1 MKKKV
6 FSVIFITA
14 CLLCCVIPFA
24 GMIVAP
30 SNEAIG
36 NEQQTKLPSVKTENG
51 SFNEE
56 YLQQLGDYFSTHY
69 ALRPQI
75 MSADAEIQSKVF
87 GVSNV
92 DTVTA
97 GNDNWLF
104 YSATLDNYLGRN
116 LMSDRALFN
125 TRHNLEIT
133 QNYLTEMNVKF
144 LFTVA
149 PNKNTLYSENMPYYY
164 GKKESSDSNLKNFT
178 SSLKDS
184 KLNYCDLLTKLK
196 SYDETLYLEQDSH
209 WNNKGALIAY
219 NEILDKLGKTHETYE
234 NAAASRSKN
243 FYGDLGN
250 MLYPSTQQPEYNFD
264 FDINQTYS
272 YVTPTKSVEE
282 AMIATQ
288 NDKATGNLFMYRDSF
303 GNALLPYFANAY
315 NSAYFTKAFPI
326 NLSLEVMSRN
336 SDTVVFEIAERNL
349 IWFAQNPPVLPAR
362 EFTIP
367 KNSKTVDNKFTVDAK
382 ISEVNMQYVNVS
394 GSVDKELCKDNS
406 EIIVLVKDNNG
417 GQRAFEAF
425 TTSNDDTDYGYQAY
439 IPTEYMNP
447 DSVDVSIV
455 IKNGSDEKTVELVG
469 GTVEDAVKKAGFKLD
484 DSVSC
489 DADKASYLKDGMT
502 ITLTNSIEVSLTVD
516 GKTTKC
522 KTQAETVKA
531 FLEEQKVNLGKDD
544 EVSPKL
550 DEKIKEG
557 SKVVVKRVE
566 YKTKT
571 EKVSVDYKTE
581 EQESNSLASG
591 ETQVTQEGVKGEKTV
606 TYKVKYV
613 DGKEKSKEKVSEK
626 VTKEPVNKIV
636 TVGTAVQSSAVEAPH
651 QSQQTQQSQKPQQS
665 SSAQS
670 SQASQGKTVVSKQAV
685 YDCDGSGHGYY
696 VIKWSDG
703 TETYENF

>member
-6 FSVIFITA
+6 FSVIFTTA

-36 NEQQTKLPSVKTENG
+36 NEQQTKLPSVETENG

-219 NEILDKLGKTHETYE
+219 NEILD
-234 NAAASRSKN
+234 
-243 FYGDLGN
+243 
-250 MLYPSTQQPEYNFD
+250 
-264 FDINQTYS
+264 
-272 YVTPTKSVEE
+272 
-282 AMIATQ
+282 
-288 NDKATGNLFMYRDSF
+288 
-303 GNALLPYFANAY
+303 
-315 NSAYFTKAFPI
+315 
-326 NLSLEVMSRN
+326 
-336 SDTVVFEIAERNL
+336 
-349 IWFAQNPPVLPAR
+349 
-362 EFTIP
+362 
-367 KNSKTVDNKFTVDAK
+367 
-382 ISEVNMQYVNVS
+382 
-394 GSVDKELCKDNS
+394 
-406 EIIVLVKDNNG
+406 
-417 GQRAFEAF
+417 
-425 TTSNDDTDYGYQAY
+425 
-439 IPTEYMNP
+439 
-447 DSVDVSIV
+447 
-455 IKNGSDEKTVELVG
+455 
-469 GTVEDAVKKAGFKLD
+469 
-484 DSVSC
+484 
-489 DADKASYLKDGMT
+489 
-502 ITLTNSIEVSLTVD
+502 
-516 GKTTKC
+516 
-522 KTQAETVKA
+522 
-531 FLEEQKVNLGKDD
+531 
-544 EVSPKL
+544 
-550 DEKIKEG
+550 
-557 SKVVVKRVE
+557 
-566 YKTKT
+566 
-571 EKVSVDYKTE
+571 
-581 EQESNSLASG
+581 
-591 ETQVTQEGVKGEKTV
+591 
-606 TYKVKYV
+606 
-613 DGKEKSKEKVSEK
+613 
-626 VTKEPVNKIV
+626 
-636 TVGTAVQSSAVEAPH
+636 
-651 QSQQTQQSQKPQQS
+651 
-665 SSAQS
+665 
-670 SQASQGKTVVSKQAV
+670 
-685 YDCDGSGHGYY
+685 
-696 VIKWSDG
+696 
-703 TETYENF
+703 

>member
-1 MKKKV
+1 MKKKI
-6 FSVIFITA
+6 FSVIFTTA

-36 NEQQTKLPSVKTENG
+36 NEQQTKLPSVKAENG

-75 MSADAEIQSKVF
+75 MSVDAEIQAKVF

-116 LMSDRALFN
+116 LMSGRALFN

-133 QNYLTEMNVKF
+133 QNYLTENNVKF

-149 PNKNTLYSENMPYYY
+149 PNKNTIYSENMPYYY
-164 GKKESSDSNLKNFT
+164 GRKESSESNLKNFT

-417 GQRAFEAF
+417 VQRAFEAF
-425 TTSNDDTDYGYQAY
+425 TTSNDKTDYGYQAY
-439 IPTEYMNP
+439 IPAEYMNP

-455 IKNGSDEKTVELVG
+455 IKNGSE
-469 GTVEDAVKKAGFKLD
+469 
-484 DSVSC
+484 
-489 DADKASYLKDGMT
+489 YLKT
-502 ITLTNSIEVSLTVD
+502 AT
-516 GKTTKC
+516 KTTDIQ
-522 KTQAETVKA
+522 QA
-531 FLEEQKVNLGKDD
+531 D
-544 EVSPKL
+544 
-550 DEKIKEG
+550 I
-557 SKVVVKRVE
+557 
-566 YKTKT
+566 
-571 EKVSVDYKTE
+571 
-581 EQESNSLASG
+581 
-591 ETQVTQEGVKGEKTV
+591 
-606 TYKVKYV
+606 
-613 DGKEKSKEKVSEK
+613 
-626 VTKEPVNKIV
+626 
-636 TVGTAVQSSAVEAPH
+636 
-651 QSQQTQQSQKPQQS
+651 
-665 SSAQS
+665 
-670 SQASQGKTVVSKQAV
+670 
-685 YDCDGSGHGYY
+685 
-696 VIKWSDG
+696 
-703 TETYENF
+703 